1 MTEQPREPLLSAT
14 NISKHFAGVR
24 ALADVSLELVR
35 GEVHGLLGANGAG
48 KSTLINILAGAVRPD
63 AGSLH
68 VASREVMLGS
78 LQASRNAGLA
88 VVHQELMLFPDRTV
102 EENVFASVLPSGV
115 FRYIN
120 RRDRA
125 RKVQATMGRLG
136 AFVDL
141 KARVDQLPLAR
152 RQLVEIARALC
163 RGGSVLILDEP
174 TSALSEPEARGLFAA
189 IRGIV
194 AQDAAVIFV
203 SHRLDEVFEITDAL
217 TVLRDGRVE
226 GRWRTSEADM
236 ATITRAMVGDL
247 ADEAPPGSAAAD
259 AGNVAISI
267 KGSGPGVADLDL
279 AIHQGEVVGFAGLEG
294 SGVSTTL
301 QMLGGAAPV
310 QGSIEIGGRAIS
322 FRHPSEAIRA
332 GVSYMPP
339 DRKRGGLWLEQDS
352 VFNIGAALVEKMP
365 LRWLPR
371 KDLTRS
377 AAARLSDVGVRRS
390 ALHEPVRRL
399 SGGNQQRVLLG
410 RALESN
416 PQVLLL
422 NDFTR
427 GVDVKAKASIHR
439 VVRDLA
445 AAGLAICVTSSD
457 LEELLDVADRIVCMR
472 AGRVVADRSSSQ
484 FDKLSLLKMASTA
497 P

>member
-1 MTEQPREPLLSAT
+1 
-14 NISKHFAGVR
+14 
-24 ALADVSLELVR
+24 
-35 GEVHGLLGANGAG
+35 
-48 KSTLINILAGAVRPD
+48 
-63 AGSLH
+63 
-68 VASREVMLGS
+68 
-78 LQASRNAGLA
+78 
-88 VVHQELMLFPDRTV
+88 
-102 EENVFASVLPSGV
+102 
-115 FRYIN
+115 
-120 RRDRA
+120 
-125 RKVQATMGRLG
+125 
-136 AFVDL
+136 
-141 KARVDQLPLAR
+141 
-152 RQLVEIARALC
+152 
-163 RGGSVLILDEP
+163 
-174 TSALSEPEARGLFAA
+174 
-189 IRGIV
+189 
-194 AQDAAVIFV
+194 
-203 SHRLDEVFEITDAL
+203 
-217 TVLRDGRVE
+217 
-226 GRWRTSEADM
+226 
-236 ATITRAMVGDL
+236 
-247 ADEAPPGSAAAD
+247 
-259 AGNVAISI
+259 
-267 KGSGPGVADLDL
+267 
-279 AIHQGEVVGFAGLEG
+279 
-294 SGVSTTL
+294 
-301 QMLGGAAPV
+301 
-310 QGSIEIGGRAIS
+310 
-322 FRHPSEAIRA
+322 
-332 GVSYMPP
+332 MPP

>member
-14 NISKHFAGVR
+14 NISKHFAGVC

-152 RQLVEIARALC
+152 RQRVEIARALC

-194 AQDAAVIFV
+194 AQDV
-203 SHRLDEVFEITDAL
+203 SQA
-217 TVLRDGRVE
+217 
-226 GRWRTSEADM
+226 
-236 ATITRAMVGDL
+236 
-247 ADEAPPGSAAAD
+247 
-259 AGNVAISI
+259 
-267 KGSGPGVADLDL
+267 
-279 AIHQGEVVGFAGLEG
+279 
-294 SGVSTTL
+294 
-301 QMLGGAAPV
+301 
-310 QGSIEIGGRAIS
+310 
-322 FRHPSEAIRA
+322 
-332 GVSYMPP
+332 
-339 DRKRGGLWLEQDS
+339 
-352 VFNIGAALVEKMP
+352 
-365 LRWLPR
+365 
-371 KDLTRS
+371 
-377 AAARLSDVGVRRS
+377 
-390 ALHEPVRRL
+390 
-399 SGGNQQRVLLG
+399 
-410 RALESN
+410 
-416 PQVLLL
+416 
-422 NDFTR
+422 
-427 GVDVKAKASIHR
+427 
-439 VVRDLA
+439 
-445 AAGLAICVTSSD
+445 
-457 LEELLDVADRIVCMR
+457 
-472 AGRVVADRSSSQ
+472 
-484 FDKLSLLKMASTA
+484 
-497 P
+497 